1 MPQTTVPQTAVRRV
15 VVTGL
20 GLVTPLGADVETAWK
35 NILAGKSGAGKITRF
50 DASDQKCHIACE
62 VKPADHE
69 YGFDPNK
76 RVDHK
81 VQRQVDPF
89 IIYGIDAAGQ
99 AIEDAGLT
107 DMDEATRYRAGC
119 SIGSGIGGLPGI
131 ESESLVLAAKGPTRV
146 SPHFVHGRLI
156 NLISGQVS
164 IKYGLMGPNHAVVTA
179 CSTGAHSIGDAA
191 RMIRDDDADIMLAGG
206 AEGTI
211 CPIGIA
217 GFAQAR
223 ALSTAFND
231 SPEKASRPYD
241 KDRDGFVMGE
251 GAGVVVLEEYEH
263 AKARGA
269 KIYAEVIG
277 YGLSGDAYHVT
288 APHPEGSGAFRSMQM
303 ALKKAGLNPSDI
315 DYINAHGTSTPMG
328 DELELGAVR
337 RLFGDAISTVSMSS
351 TKSAIGHLL
360 GGAGAVEA
368 IFCILAL
375 RDQIVPPTL
384 NPDNPSDG
392 CIGVALVPHVA
403 KQRPVRAVLNNS
415 FGFGGTN
422 ASLVM
427 RKVED

>member
-1 MPQTTVPQTAVRRV
+1 MRRI

-20 GLVTPLGADVETAWK
+20 GLVTPLGGDVDTSWK
-35 NILAGKSGAGKITRF
+35 NLIEGKSGAGPITRF
-50 DASDQKCHIACE
+50 DSSDQKCTIACE
-62 VKPADHE
+62 VKPPEHE
-69 YGFDPNK
+69 WGFDPAL

-99 AIEDAGLT
+99 ALEDAGLT
-107 DMDEATRYRAGC
+107 EMSDEEKLRAGC

-131 ESESLVLAAKGPTRV
+131 ESESNVLANRGPGRV

-191 RMIRDDDADIMLAGG
+191 RMIRDGDADVMLAGG
-206 AEGTI
+206 SEGAI
-211 CPIGIA
+211 CPVGIA
-217 GFAQAR
+217 GFAQAK
-223 ALSTAFND
+223 ALCTDRND
-231 SPEKASRPYD
+231 EPEKASRPYD
-241 KDRDGFVMGE
+241 RDRSGFVMGE
-251 GAGVVVLEEYEH
+251 GAGVVVLEEYEK

-269 KIYAEVIG
+269 KIYAEVTG

-288 APHPEGSGAFRSMQM
+288 APHPDGSGAYRSMEM
-303 ALKKAGLNPSDI
+303 ALAKAGVEPADI
-315 DYINAHGTSTPMG
+315 DYINAHGTSTMA
-328 DELELGAVR
+328 DLIELDSVK
-337 RLFGDAISTVSMSS
+337 RLFGDAIGNVSMSS

-360 GGAGAVEA
+360 GGAGAVES
-368 IFCILAL
+368 IFCILAI
-375 RDQIVPPTL
+375 RDQIAPPTL
-384 NPDNPSDG
+384 NLENPDEG
-392 CIGVALVPHVA
+392 TEGVDLVPLVA
-403 KQRPVRAVLNNS
+403 REREVRAVLNNS

-427 RKVED
+427 KAV